1 MISKDKFKKIF
12 LVLFIIVPAIFFSVL
27 LSLNKNNIGFSK
39 KYVRE
44 STYLIEGMTCT
55 SCIKSVT
62 DTLDD
67 IKYVVSAK
75 VNYDEAT
82 VTIKY
87 DSKNV
92 GFVDFSSKLGE
103 DGYVLKHQAKQQ
115 LKVLSSPKR

>member
-1 MISKDKFKKIF
+1 MSSKDKFKKIF

-82 VTIKY
+82 VTVKY
-87 DSKNV
+87 DSKHV
-92 GFVDFSSKLGE
+92 GFVDFSSKLSE